1 MNRAENFSPVRTHHS
16 NGNSPM
22 SSGATQGI
30 RTLGKSVSGQTKAF
44 YRLRAGKQAQP
55 QQIVPRRALIV
66 GDSHASC
73 RLAHELKRHFP
84 EHYKVV
90 GIVTPTPGQV
100 SPNGVPVVG
109 SLRDI
114 AGLAHQHQVDEVL
127 VADFFDPEF
136 KTTED
141 QIIAQTRHNADAVS
155 NALTLAKASRYKAVK
170 RTLDIAFSLTALV
183 VTAPLMAVMGV
194 INKITAPGPIL
205 FTQERVGLN
214 GRRFQ
219 IYKLRTMRVD
229 AEVQSGPVL
238 AQHRDTRCTPVGAIM
253 RATKIDELP
262 QLFNVLRGDMS
273 IVGPRPERPVFTD
286 IYERHVPNYAQRHA
300 VLPGLTGIAQTN
312 GDQLTHVSVKLHY
325 DLTYVH
331 NCSLWLDIVLLART
345 PFTILSA
352 LTRKPEAPLAWE
364 ANATTDALETAQS
377 YSVTAQ

>member
-1 MNRAENFSPVRTHHS
+1 MNRAEDFSPTGIHH
-16 NGNSPM
+16 NNSRFPM
-22 SSGATQGI
+22 SSGKTQSV

-44 YRLRAGKQAQP
+44 YRLRAGKQAEHQE
-55 QQIVPRRALIV
+55 IVPRRALIV

-90 GIVTPTPGQV
+90 GIVTPMPGQV

-109 SLRDI
+109 SLSDI
-114 AGLAHQHQVDEVL
+114 AGLARQHQVDEVL

-136 KTTED
+136 KNTED
-141 QIIAQTRHNADAVS
+141 QIIAQTRHNSDAVS
-155 NALTLAKASRYKAVK
+155 NALTLAKASRYKAIK
-170 RTLDIAFSLTALV
+170 RTLDIAFSLVALAMTV
-183 VTAPLMAVMGV
+183 PLMVVMGI

-205 FTQERVGLN
+205 FSQERVGLN

-219 IYKLRTMRVD
+219 IFKLRTMRVD
-229 AEVQSGPVL
+229 AEAQTGPVL

-262 QLFNVLRGDMS
+262 QLYNVLRGDMS
-273 IVGPRPERPVFTD
+273 IVGPRPERPVFVD

-300 VLPGLTGIAQTN
+300 VLPGLTGIAQTK
-312 GDQLTHVSVKLHY
+312 GDQLTHVCVKLHY

-331 NCSLWLDIVLLART
+331 NCSLWLDILLLVRT
-345 PFTILSA
+345 PLTILSA
-352 LTRKPEAPLAWE
+352 LWRKPTAPLEWE
-364 ANATTDALETAQS
+364 TNPTAVAVETEQS
-377 YSVTAQ
+377 YSASAQ